1 MGTCHYGRGDVIMG
15 SRGVKGCRMLTVEYV
30 ICGYQVG
37 NKGRK
42 SSEQNLDFTLY
53 TVSHSTVKKSHLR
66 IDSNTNTKAR
76 ILMQCKK
83 SITLLLTPG
92 RLDDVVSFCS
102 LLLAISALSH
112 HGQKRLSG
120 LFIGQFMSNKRGDV
134 LGVVQDRAR
143 GDDSA

>member
-1 MGTCHYGRGDVIMG
+1 MG

-30 ICGYQVG
+30 ICGCQFG

-42 SSEQNLDFTLY
+42 LSEQNLDFTLY
-53 TVSHSTVKKSHLR
+53 TLSYSTVKKSHVR

-76 ILMQCKK
+76 IPMRSRSLV
-83 SITLLLTPG
+83 LLTPG
-92 RLDDVVSFCS
+92 RSDDVVS
-102 LLLAISALSH
+102 LLLAVSALSH

-120 LFIGQFMSNKRGDV
+120 LFIGKVMSNKRGDV